1 VIRFDGQPIASRPGQ
16 TVAAA
21 LTAAGVRV
29 WRTTRHGA
37 PRGLF
42 CGMGVCQD
50 CLVTIDGR
58 SNQRACMAKISGPHE
73 VRSQDPLPTLMAGR
87 EGEAAAS
94 GPEQVEILVL
104 GGGAG
109 GLTAAAV
116 AAEAGA
122 EVVLVDERPNPG
134 GQFYKQPA
142 GDPPWNDA
150 QFAGGRRLI
159 ARARAAG
166 VRFVAGT
173 AWSTSLPLRVEV
185 FGEQGARSFRPRKL
199 VVATGAF
206 ERPLP
211 VPGWTLPGVMTTG
224 AAQTLVRSYGVLPGR
239 RVLVAGNG
247 PLNLQVAG
255 ELRRAGAEVV
265 AVAEAAPRPGMR
277 SFGQLAAMAA
287 AAPGA
292 TVRGAGYLART
303 RTVMRWGTCLAKVTV
318 AGNGLHARLDDG
330 SAWDVDTVA
339 MGYGFLPANELLRL
353 LGCRHRYDPARGHL
367 VAERDA
373 HCRTTVPDVLAVGD
387 CCGLGGAAAAE
398 AEAAIAGAAAVG
410 RKPDPQAQRA
420 LARHRRFQ
428 AALWAMFAA
437 PPADWAATDAATAVC
452 RCEEVELGAV
462 QAALSAGATS
472 LAAIKRATR
481 AGMGRCQGRYCG
493 PLLAEL
499 LHQRTGRSL
508 DELAFFA
515 PRPPVRPVPLGAI
528 ATAEETT

>member
-1 VIRFDGQPIASRPGQ
+1 MIRFDGHPVASRAGQ

-21 LTAAGVRV
+21 LTAAGIRT
-29 WRTTRHGA
+29 WRTTRKGA

-58 SNQRACMAKISGPHE
+58 PNQRACMASITGPHE
-73 VRSQDPLPTLMAGR
+73 VRSQVALPDFAAGAGR
-87 EGEAAAS
+87 VAAARQ
-94 GPEQVEILVL
+94 PEQVEILVL

-122 EVVLVDERPNPG
+122 EVVLVDERPNQG

-142 GDPPWNDA
+142 GEPPWDDA
-150 QFAGGRRLI
+150 QFAAGRRLI

-166 VRFVAGT
+166 VRFVAGM
-173 AWSTSLPLRVEV
+173 AWSASLPLQVEV
-185 FGEQGARSFRPRKL
+185 HGEDGARRFRPSRL

-224 AAQTLVRSYGVLPGR
+224 AAQTLLRSYAVLPGR

-255 ELRRAGAEVV
+255 ELRRAGAEIVL
-265 AVAEAAPRPGMR
+265 VAEAAHRPGAWAL
-277 SFGQLAAMAA
+277 GPLAAMAA
-287 AAPGA
+287 AAPGLTA
-292 TVRGAGYLART
+292 RGAGYLARNAG
-303 RTVMRWGTCLAKVTV
+303 RVRWG
-318 AGNGLHARLDDG
+318 ARLAAVHAEGDALSVTLYDG
-330 SAWDVDTVA
+330 SRWQADTVA

-353 LGCRHRYDPARGHL
+353 LGCRHRYDPGRGHL
-367 VAERDA
+367 VTERDGQ
-373 HCRTTVPDVLAVGD
+373 CRTSVPDVLAVGD
-387 CCGLGGAAAAE
+387 CCGLGGAQAAE
-398 AEAAIAGAAAVG
+398 AEGAIAGAAAVG
-410 RKPDPQAQRA
+410 RPPDPQALRA
-420 LARHRRFQ
+420 LARQRRFQ
-428 AALWAMFAA
+428 AALWRMFAA
-437 PPADWAATDAATAVC
+437 PCNGRALADPVC
-452 RCEEVELGAV
+452 RCEEVELAAID
-462 QAALSAGATS
+462 AALAAGATS

-493 PLLAEL
+493 PLLAGL
-499 LHQRTGRSL
+499 LHERTGRAL
-508 DELAFFA
+508 DEFAFFA
-515 PRPPVRPVPLGAI
+515 PRPPVRPVPIGAI
-528 ATAEETT
+528 ATAEERP